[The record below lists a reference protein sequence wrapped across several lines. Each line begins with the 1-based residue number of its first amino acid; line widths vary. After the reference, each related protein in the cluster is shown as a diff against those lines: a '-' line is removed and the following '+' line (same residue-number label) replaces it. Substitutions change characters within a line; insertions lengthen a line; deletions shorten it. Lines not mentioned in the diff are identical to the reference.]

1 MRDYYHIKINL
12 PGGIASPGYLKDI
25 LSAAWNAN
33 VRKVRFGSRQQLLMT
48 VHYEDMRFLE
58 GDFKKLGIFYEVN
71 TDRRPNIV
79 SSYCGEEVFRTGQ
92 WLNASEY
99 HSVLDSFDF
108 EASWK
113 PGLKINISDSNQ
125 SFTPFF
131 TGNLNF
137 ISSPEPHFWYLYV
150 RLKQTN
156 TVFKWDGLVYTN
168 EIGRLS
174 RVMDECILDEQ
185 INEENALKAAVNERI
200 RYVSQPAQQDLEL
213 PSFSLP
219 YYEGFNR
226 YESRTW
232 LGLYRRDEEFSIDFL
247 LDVCTLCLNTRVG
260 EICTTPWK
268 SLVIKGIEDQYR
280 ESWSNILGKHNINV
294 RHAANELA
302 WQTEDHNGDGAEL
315 KNELIRHFSKNDTR
329 TFGLCFGIQTRPKS
343 EVFGSVLIRKR
354 PLLRIG
360 QLPVFSVYDLYYTEN
375 FNPNSRT
382 QVLFEKGLFKIHLPA
397 QLERLCRRFNNQR
410 SRDTLKTM
418 LSEPDEAKTAVR
430 PVKTAHQCPDCM
442 TIYDPEFGDILGDI
456 PPGTAFEDLPAA
468 YCCPTCDAG
477 KANFLPVELTRFT
490 HLEPA

>member
-12 PGGIASPGYLKDI
+12 PGGIASPGYLKDL

-58 GDFKKLGIFYEVN
+58 SDFKKLGILYEVN

-108 EASWK
+108 E
-113 PGLKINISDSNQ
+113 PGLKVNISDSNQ

-156 TVFKWDGLVYTN
+156 TVFRWDRLVYTN

-174 RVMDECILDEQ
+174 KVVEECMLDEGF
-185 INEENALKAAVNERI
+185 NEESALKAAVNERI
-200 RYVSQPAQQDLEL
+200 RYVFLPSAQELEL

-232 LGLYRRDEEFSIDFL
+232 LGLYRRDEEFTIDFL
-247 LDVCTLCLNTRVG
+247 LDVCALCLHTRVG
-260 EICTTPWK
+260 EICATPWK

-280 ESWSNILGKHNINV
+280 EAWSNILGKHNINV

-315 KNELIRHFSKNDTR
+315 KNDLIRHFSKNDTR

-354 PLLRIG
+354 PLLKIG
-360 QLPVFSVYDLYYTEN
+360 QLPLFSVYDLYYTES
-375 FNPNSRT
+375 FNPNSRAL
-382 QVLFEKGLFKIHLPA
+382 VPFEKGLFKIHLPA

-430 PVKTAHQCPDCM
+430 PVKTAHQCPDCL

-456 PPGTAFEDLPAA
+456 PSGTAFEDLPAS
-468 YCCPTCDAG
+468 YCCPTCDSPKTGFTA
-477 KANFLPVELTRFT
+477 VELARYAQP
-490 HLEPA
+490 EPA

>member
-12 PGGIASPGYLKDI
+12 PGGIASPGHLKDI

-33 VRKVRFGSRQQLLMT
+33 VRNVRFGSRQQMLMT

-58 GDFKKLGIFYEVN
+58 SDFKKLGILYEVN
-71 TDRRPNIV
+71 TDRRPNMV

-92 WLNASEY
+92 WLNANEY

-108 EASWK
+108 EPGFQ

-156 TVFKWDGLVYTN
+156 IVFRWDDLVYTD

-174 RVMDECILDEQ
+174 KILEECMLEDG
-185 INEENALKAAVNERI
+185 INEEAALKSVVAERV
-200 RYVSQPAQQDLEL
+200 RFVSQPVQQELEL

-232 LGLYRRDEEFSIDFL
+232 LGLYRRDEEFPIEFL
-247 LDVCTLCLNTRVG
+247 LDICELCLKTRIG
-260 EICTTPWK
+260 EICATPWK
-268 SLVIKGIEDQYR
+268 SLVIKNIQDQHR
-280 ESWSNILGKHNINV
+280 EAWSNVLGKHNINV

-302 WQTEDHNGDGAEL
+302 WQTEDHNADGAEL
-315 KNELIRHFSKNDTR
+315 KNQLIRYFSKNDTR

-343 EVFGSVLIRKR
+343 EVFGSILIRKR

-375 FNPNSRT
+375 FNPNSRI
-382 QVLFEKGLFKIHLPA
+382 QLPFEKGLFKIHLPA

-418 LSEPDEAKTAVR
+418 LSEPDETKAT
-430 PVKTAHQCPDCM
+430 VKTAKIVHQCPDCL
-442 TIYDPEFGDILGDI
+442 TVYDPEYGDILGDI
-456 PPGTAFEDLPAA
+456 PPGTAFEDLPAGYSCA
-468 YCCPTCDAG
+468 TCDSG
-477 KANFLPVELTRFT
+477 KAIFVPVELTRSS
-490 HLEPA
+490 HLEPV